1 MRFKRW
7 SFYAMTKHYICVT
20 FQFTAKNKINFI
32 NMQHLI
38 SHHSFKIISSFCI
51 VVNSKK
57 KTKKQTT
64 KTPVI
69 FIDNVCS

>member
-20 FQFTAKNKINFI
+20 FQFTAKNKITFI

-38 SHHSFKIISSFCI
+38 SHQSFKIISSFCI

-57 KTKKQTT
+57 KKPKNKQQ
-64 KTPVI
+64 KHA
-69 FIDNVCS
+69 